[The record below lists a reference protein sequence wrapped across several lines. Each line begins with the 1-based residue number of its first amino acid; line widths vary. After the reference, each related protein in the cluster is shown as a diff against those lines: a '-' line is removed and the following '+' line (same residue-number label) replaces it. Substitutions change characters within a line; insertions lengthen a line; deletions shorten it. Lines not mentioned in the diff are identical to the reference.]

1 MQITLAATILNT
13 TEKFT
18 KHEKLF
24 NIKLKKPENRK
35 NYIFVYIIMNFE
47 AILTAD
53 CNWREVSI
61 IHSPLTFK

>member
-1 MQITLAATILNT
+1 MKNFLTSN
-13 TEKFT
+13 
-18 KHEKLF
+18 
-24 NIKLKKPENRK
+24 LKKNENRK
-35 NYIFVYIIMNFE
+35 IDISVYITINFE